1 MMSNRA
7 AEAVIETA
15 IPATEYTHSYST
27 NIRIQNSE
35 NTASSSIT
43 SSLTSKAS
51 WFRRLLGLNRSRNI
65 DKRLASSYAS
75 FHVGRFLAIAGSLT
89 LLGGLFLKFLMLH
102 DEQFWSIITWFTASA
117 GLVFIFIGAGLVLW
131 AALVEAQ
138 RARKEFEGNLL
149 SGGTTSTQKN
159 SSSNKLRPPS
169 ALSSSSF
176 QSSNSRVPILGGNHL
191 EAPSAISGLGQEQSP
206 TGRANNM
213 ITLGS
218 DPSVGNSLCV
228 NLPPP
233 PDQQHGKGF
242 PPSPP
247 SEPTPVDVTSSSSNN
262 PSLFSSTTWGKY

>member
-35 NTASSSIT
+35 SSIT
-43 SSLTSKAS
+43 SSSTSKTS

-75 FHVGRFLAIAGSLT
+75 FHIGRFLAIAGSLT

-117 GLVFIFIGAGLVLW
+117 GLVLIFIGAGLVLW

-138 RARKEFEGNLL
+138 RARKEFEENLH

-159 SSSNKLRPPS
+159 SSNNKLRPSS

-191 EAPSAISGLGQEQSP
+191 ETPSAISGLGQEQSP
-206 TGRANNM
+206 TSHANDM
-213 ITLGS
+213 ITLGADS
-218 DPSVGNSLCV
+218 SVGNSLCV
-228 NLPPP
+228 NLPLP
-233 PDQQHGKGF
+233 PDQQQGKGLTQ
-242 PPSPP
+242 SSP
-247 SEPTPVDVTSSSSNN
+247 SEPTPVDVTSSSNN
-262 PSLFSSTTWGKY
+262 PSPFSSTTWEKY